1 MRTAGAAILALLM
14 MPVFAGLA
22 TADAA
27 GDPFEA
33 LDVDRSVESVAAPD
47 LALRSLEGREVR
59 LRDLHGKV
67 VLLGFFT
74 TS

>member
-1 MRTAGAAILALLM
+1 MRTAGAAILALW

-22 TADAA
+22 LADAA

-33 LDVDRSVESVAAPD
+33 LDVDRAVESVAAPD
-47 LALRSLEGREVR
+47 LALRSLAGREVR
-59 LRDLHGKV
+59 LRALHGKV